1 MKVAAAVLGASLLFF
16 LGVLTGA
23 GRREALP
30 PPAAIRLGVG
40 APASPADP
48 SSSPETP
55 ASTSPQPPVAG
66 STPSTATTTRSDVS
80 VSPAPGGTTTS
91 PGGSGNDVTGP
102 STSATT
108 DPGQV
113 EQVDNQVDCRP
124 AGKPG
129 KGKREPC
136 PSTTAST
143 AEAPGGRNR

>member
-30 PPAAIRLGVG
+30 PPASIRLGVG
-40 APASPADP
+40 SPGSPADP
-48 SSSPETP
+48 STSPETP
-55 ASTSPQPPVAG
+55 ANTPGATTAKPPATGSTSPAP
-66 STPSTATTTRSDVS
+66 TATTTRSAVT
-80 VSPAPGGTTTS
+80 VPPAPT
-91 PGGSGNDVTGP
+91 P
-102 STSATT
+102 STGSASSTT
-108 DPGQV
+108 APPGQA
-113 EQVDNQVDCRP
+113 EQVDSQVDCRP

-143 AEAPGGRNR
+143 AEAPGGGGNR

>member
-48 SSSPETP
+48 STPPQTPGSS
-55 ASTSPQPPVAG
+55 S
-66 STPSTATTTRSDVS
+66 STATTATTNRTDVT
-80 VSPAPGGTTTS
+80 VPPAPGVTTTS
-91 PGGSGNDVTGP
+91 TRGTGGGAPGT
-102 STSATT
+102 STSTTATSA
-108 DPGQV
+108 PV

-143 AEAPGGRNR
+143 PEPPGGGNR